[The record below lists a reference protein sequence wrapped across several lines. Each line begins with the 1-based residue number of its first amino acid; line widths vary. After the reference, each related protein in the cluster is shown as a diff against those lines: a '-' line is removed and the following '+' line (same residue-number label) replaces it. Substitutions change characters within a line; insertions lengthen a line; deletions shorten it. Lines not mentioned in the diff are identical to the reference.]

1 MRIKSICFI
10 ARQYPTERQPQSTV
24 FYKKLVDQA
33 ADSGMECRVIH
44 PRAIN
49 RISTWFAED
58 RTVRTELGNPVTI
71 YRPRMIAT
79 LGTKHV
85 FGIRTGS
92 ISSLFFTRS
101 VLRSFR
107 RMDWTPDCFYGHFIS
122 SGMAVGKLSTVT
134 GIPGFVAYGESSSW
148 SIDGIGCKAVRKAL
162 NDITGFV
169 AVSEANKR
177 RLIEYGIAPEEKI
190 RVFPNGVDLAI
201 FHRREKK
208 ESRKVLGWE
217 TDRFV
222 VAFVGSFDE
231 RKGVDRLCRALRGLK
246 NVQIAY
252 AGEGRLK
259 PDSDN
264 AVHIGKVDPRIM
276 PVFLSACDVFVL
288 PTLAEGCSNAILE
301 ALACGL
307 PVVSSDRDFNWDI
320 LTEENSLLINPES
333 EQEIKDSVLRLRD
346 DKELR
351 ESLSL
356 GAIKQ
361 AKKFDIRERF
371 GKIQSWMESFY

>member
-1 MRIKSICFI
+1 
-10 ARQYPTERQPQSTV
+10 
-24 FYKKLVDQA
+24 
-33 ADSGMECRVIH
+33 
-44 PRAIN
+44 
-49 RISTWFAED
+49 
-58 RTVRTELGNPVTI
+58 
-71 YRPRMIAT
+71 
-79 LGTKHV
+79 
-85 FGIRTGS
+85 
-92 ISSLFFTRS
+92 
-101 VLRSFR
+101 
-107 RMDWTPDCFYGHFIS
+107 MDWTPDCFYGHFIS

-333 EQEIKDSVLRLRD
+333 EQEIKDSILRLRD